1 MSIILT
7 LFYIRIA
14 LFGGMATWNNWYSD
28 SVSRDGNT
36 IQIFKLDRAKS
47 VSDFIKIV
55 DDATRNR
62 GYKSLILDFDK
73 VGANY
78 PNAVV
83 PVAGIIKF
91 YREERGIDIEIINE
105 RHIEKT
111 NMLNPKPFDGDSR
124 HILNRVWSFHSSEE
138 VARIVDAYIEELQKS
153 AQFYKGV
160 LNAIE
165 WSLNEVL
172 DNVIQHSKIGFGYV
186 MGQIHQTNKNIA
198 FTVFDTGQGIYNSM
212 KDSIHHPR
220 TTIDA
225 ITMAVKEEVTRDKR
239 IGQGNGLFGLHSI
252 VKQGK
257 GKLVITS
264 GSGSYMYNNGD
275 VRTYDSL
282 PFTSRDTPGTIVD
295 FQLNYAKDMSLDKAL
310 VFRGKQYEMIN
321 LHFEDLED
329 DYGRVL
335 YKISDR
341 SEGTGTRESA
351 IRVKNEVLN
360 ILSEEQKPITI
371 DFTGVAV
378 ISSSFADELIAKL
391 FLSLGLFQFNN
402 LIKIK
407 GLDASQQSI
416 LQRSVLQR
424 IIEDF
429 REGDN
434 QEEEGQEN
442 ESAS

>member
-1 MSIILT
+1 
-7 LFYIRIA
+7 
-14 LFGGMATWNNWYSD
+14 MATWRNIYSD
-28 SVSRDGNT
+28 SVQRKRDV
-36 IQIFKLDRAKS
+36 IEILRLDHAKS

-55 DDATRNR
+55 DDATRKR
-62 GYKSLILDFDK
+62 GYKSLVLDFGK
-73 VGANY
+73 VQATY
-78 PNAVV
+78 PNAIV

-91 YREERGIDIEIINE
+91 YQNENGIDFDFINE
-105 RHIEKT
+105 SRIAIT
-111 NMLNPKPFDGDSR
+111 NMLDPKNYDGDSR
-124 HILNRVWSFHSSEE
+124 HILNRIWRFSTSEE
-138 VARIVDAYIEELQKS
+138 VAKIVDAYIEELQKS

-186 MGQIHQTNKNIA
+186 MGQLHPNSKNIA
-198 FTVFDTGQGIYNSM
+198 FTVFDSGQGIYNSM

-225 ITMAVKEEVTRDKR
+225 ITMAIQEEVTRDKR

-264 GSGSYMYNNGD
+264 GRGSYTFSNGY

-282 PFTSRDTPGTIVD
+282 PYTSQQTPGTIID

-321 LHFEDLED
+321 LHFESLED
-329 DYGRVL
+329 DYGRIT
-335 YKISDR
+335 YNISER

-351 IRVKNEVLN
+351 IRVKNEILN
-360 ILSEEQKPITI
+360 IISEEQKPITL
-371 DFTGVAV
+371 DFSGVAV
-378 ISSSFADELIAKL
+378 ISSSFSDELIAKL
-391 FLSLGLFQFNN
+391 FLNLGLFQFNN
-402 LIKIK
+402 LVKIR
-407 GLDASQQSI
+407 GLDASQQMI
-416 LQRSVLQR
+416 LQHSVLQR
-424 IIEDF
+424 IIEDIHEDDSKYN
-429 REGDN
+429 RPINSEKH
-434 QEEEGQEN
+434 
-442 ESAS
+442 

>member
-1 MSIILT
+1 
-7 LFYIRIA
+7 
-14 LFGGMATWNNWYSD
+14 MATWKNYPSD
-28 SVSRDGNT
+28 SVVRDENVVK
-36 IQIFKLDRAKS
+36 ILRLDHAKS
-47 VSDFIKIV
+47 VSEFIRTI
-55 DDATRNR
+55 DDATYLR
-62 GYKSLILDFDK
+62 GYKSLILDFEE
-73 VGANY
+73 VTSNY

-83 PVAGIIKF
+83 PVAGIINF
-91 YREERGIDIEIINE
+91 YKTYKGIEFEIVNE
-105 RHIEKT
+105 RRIEKT
-111 NMLNPKPFDGDSR
+111 NMLSPRAYNGDSR
-124 HILNRVWSFHSSEE
+124 HILNRVWTFQSSEE
-138 VARIVDAYIEELQKS
+138 VAKIVDAYIEELQKS

-172 DNVIQHSKIGFGYV
+172 DNVIQHSKTAFGYV
-186 MGQIHQTNKNIA
+186 MGQIHQNSKNIA
-198 FTVFDTGQGIYNSM
+198 FTVFDSGQGIFNSM

-264 GSGSYMYNNGD
+264 GSGSYTYNNGY
-275 VRTYDSL
+275 VRTYDHL
-282 PFTSRDTPGTIVD
+282 PFTSPQTPGTIVD
-295 FQLNYAKDMSLDKAL
+295 FQLNYSEDMSLDKAL
-310 VFRGKQYEMIN
+310 IFRGKQYEMIN
-321 LHFEDLED
+321 LRFENLED
-329 DYGRVL
+329 DYGRIS
-335 YKISDR
+335 YKISER

-360 ILSEEQKPITI
+360 ILAEEQKPVTL
-371 DFTGVAV
+371 DFSGVEV

-402 LIKIK
+402 LIKIR
-407 GLDASQQSI
+407 GLDSSQQNI

-424 IIEDF
+424 IIEDIH
-429 REGDN
+429 DS
-434 QEEEGQEN
+434 EEGQGTGH
-442 ESAS
+442 

>member
-1 MSIILT
+1 
-7 LFYIRIA
+7 
-14 LFGGMATWNNWYSD
+14 MATWHNNYSD
-28 SVSRDGNT
+28 SVSRDGN
-36 IQIFKLDRAKS
+36 IIKILRLDHAKS

-55 DDATRNR
+55 DDATHNR
-62 GYKSLILDFDK
+62 GYKALVLDFDK

-91 YREERGIDIEIINE
+91 YQEERSIDFEIINE
-105 RHIEKT
+105 RRIEMT
-111 NMLNPKPFDGDSR
+111 NMLEPKPYDGDSR
-124 HILNRVWSFHSSEE
+124 HIMNRVWTFHSSEE
-138 VARIVDAYIEELQKS
+138 VAKLVDAYIEELQKS

-186 MGQIHQTNKNIA
+186 MGQLHQNSKNIA
-198 FTVFDTGQGIYNSM
+198 FTVFDSGQGIYNSM
-212 KDSIHHPR
+212 KDSVHHPR

-264 GSGSYMYNNGD
+264 GRGSYTYNNGF
-275 VRTYDSL
+275 VRTYDNL
-282 PFTSRDTPGTIVD
+282 PYTSRQTPGTIVD
-295 FQLNYAKDMSLDKAL
+295 FQLNYAEDMSLDKAL

-321 LHFEDLED
+321 LHFENLED
-329 DYGRVL
+329 DYGRIM
-335 YKISDR
+335 YKISER

-360 ILSEEQKPITI
+360 ILSEEQRPITL

-391 FLSLGLFQFNN
+391 FLSLGMFQFNN
-402 LIKIK
+402 LIKIR

-424 IIEDF
+424 IIEDVH
-429 REGDN
+429 EDKSK
-434 QEEEGQEN
+434 EPEMD
-442 ESAS
+442 SSID

>member
-1 MSIILT
+1 
-7 LFYIRIA
+7 
-14 LFGGMATWNNWYSD
+14 MAIWRNTYSD
-28 SVSRDGNT
+28 SVHRNGST
-36 IQIFKLDRAKS
+36 IKILRLDHAKS

-62 GYKSLILDFDK
+62 GYKSMVLDFEK
-73 VGANY
+73 VQATY
-78 PNAVV
+78 PNAIV

-91 YREERGIDIEIINE
+91 YQKEREIDFESINQRRIEI
-105 RHIEKT
+105 T
-111 NMLNPKPFDGDSR
+111 NMLDPKAYDGDSR
-124 HILNRVWSFHSSEE
+124 HILNRVWTFSSSEE

-186 MGQIHQTNKNIA
+186 MGQLHQNSKNIA
-198 FTVFDTGQGIYNSM
+198 FTVFDSGQGIYNSM

-225 ITMAVKEEVTRDKR
+225 ITMAIQEEVTRDKR

-264 GSGSYMYNNGD
+264 GRGSYIFSNGE

-282 PFTSRDTPGTIVD
+282 PYISRHTPGTIID
-295 FQLNYAKDMSLDKAL
+295 FQLNYAEDMSLDKAL

-321 LHFEDLED
+321 LHFENLED
-329 DYGRVL
+329 DYGRII
-335 YKISDR
+335 YKISEQ

-351 IRVKNEVLN
+351 IRVRNEVLN
-360 ILSEEQKPITI
+360 IISEEQKPITL
-371 DFTGVAV
+371 DFSGVAR
-378 ISSSFADELIAKL
+378 L
-391 FLSLGLFQFNN
+391 
-402 LIKIK
+402 
-407 GLDASQQSI
+407 
-416 LQRSVLQR
+416 
-424 IIEDF
+424 
-429 REGDN
+429 
-434 QEEEGQEN
+434 
-442 ESAS
+442 

>member
-1 MSIILT
+1 
-7 LFYIRIA
+7 
-14 LFGGMATWNNWYSD
+14 MATWRNTYSD
-28 SVSRDGNT
+28 SVSRNGNS
-36 IQIFKLDRAKS
+36 IKILRLDHAKS
-47 VSDFIKIV
+47 VSDFIKEV
-55 DDATRNR
+55 DDATFRR

-73 VGANY
+73 VTAY
-78 PNAVV
+78 FPNAVV
-83 PVAGIIKF
+83 PVAGIIQYYQK
-91 YREERGIDIEIINE
+91 ERGIDIEIINE
-105 RHIEKT
+105 RRIEKT
-111 NMLNPKPFDGDSR
+111 NMLDPIPYNGDSR
-124 HILNRVWSFHSSEE
+124 YILNRIWTFSSSEE
-138 VARIVDAYIEELQKS
+138 VASIVDAYIEELQKS

-172 DNVIQHSKIGFGYV
+172 DNVIQHSKTSFGYV
-186 MGQIHQTNKNIA
+186 MGQLHQASKNIA
-198 FTVFDTGQGIYNSM
+198 FTVFDAGQGIFNSM
-212 KDSIHHPR
+212 KDSEHHPR

-225 ITMAVKEEVTRDKR
+225 ITLAIKEEVTRDKR

-252 VKQGK
+252 VKQGQ

-264 GSGSYMYNNGD
+264 GRGSYTYNNGD

-282 PFTSRDTPGTIVD
+282 PFISKQTPGTIVD

-329 DYGRVL
+329 DYGRIV
-335 YKISDR
+335 YNISER
-341 SEGTGTRESA
+341 SEGTGTRDSA

-360 ILSEEQKPITI
+360 ILSEEQKPVTL
-371 DFTGVAV
+371 DFNGVAV

-407 GLDASQQSI
+407 GLDSSQQNI

-424 IIEDF
+424 IIEDL
-429 REGDN
+429 REPEKV
-434 QEEEGQEN
+434 EEQGSPQIN
-442 ESAS
+442 SSNGN

>member
-1 MSIILT
+1 
-7 LFYIRIA
+7 
-14 LFGGMATWNNWYSD
+14 MATWKNYYAD

-36 IQIFKLDRAKS
+36 IMVLRLDHAKS
-47 VSDFIKIV
+47 VSEFIKIV
-55 DDATRNR
+55 DDAIRKR
-62 GYKSLILDFDK
+62 GYKALVLDFDK

-83 PVAGIIKF
+83 PVSGIIKF
-91 YREERGIDIEIINE
+91 YQEEYGIDFEIINE
-105 RHIEKT
+105 RRIEKT
-111 NMLNPKPFDGDSR
+111 NMLDPKVYDGNSR
-124 HILNRVWSFHSSEE
+124 HILNRVWIFHTSEE
-138 VARIVDAYIEELQKS
+138 VATIVDAYIEELQKS

-186 MGQIHQTNKNIA
+186 MGQLHQNSKNIA
-198 FTVFDTGQGIYNSM
+198 FTVFDSGQGIYNSM
-212 KDSIHHPR
+212 KDSIHHPL

-225 ITMAVKEEVTRDKR
+225 ITMAVKEEVTRDQR

-264 GSGSYMYNNGD
+264 GQGSYTYNNGD
-275 VRTYDSL
+275 VRTYDNL
-282 PFTSRDTPGTIVD
+282 PYISKQTPGTIVD
-295 FQLNYAKDMSLDKAL
+295 FQLNYAEDMSLDKAL
-310 VFRGKQYEMIN
+310 VFRGKPYEMIS
-321 LHFEDLED
+321 LHFENLED
-329 DYGRVL
+329 EYGRIN
-335 YKISDR
+335 YRITER

-360 ILSEEQKPITI
+360 ILSEEQKPLTL
-371 DFTGVAV
+371 DFTGVEV

-407 GLDASQQSI
+407 GLDSSQQII

-424 IIEDF
+424 IIEDVH
-429 REGDN
+429 ETKSSTEDVTHTVSN
-434 QEEEGQEN
+434 
-442 ESAS
+442 

>member
-1 MSIILT
+1 
-7 LFYIRIA
+7 
-14 LFGGMATWNNWYSD
+14 MANWTNYYAD
-28 SVSRDGNT
+28 SVSRDGN
-36 IQIFKLDRAKS
+36 IIKVLRLDHAKS
-47 VSDFIKIV
+47 VSEFIKIV
-55 DDATRNR
+55 DDATHNR
-62 GYKSLILDFDK
+62 GYKALVLDFDK

-91 YREERGIDIEIINE
+91 YQEERGIDFEIVNE
-105 RHIEKT
+105 RRIEMT
-111 NMLNPKPFDGDSR
+111 NMLDPKAYDGDSR
-124 HILNRVWSFHSSEE
+124 HILNRVWTFHTSEE
-138 VARIVDAYIEELQKS
+138 VAKIVDAYIEELQKS

-186 MGQIHQTNKNIA
+186 MGQLHQNSKNIA
-198 FTVFDTGQGIYNSM
+198 FTVFDSGQGIFNSM
-212 KDSIHHPR
+212 KDSEHHPR

-264 GSGSYMYNNGD
+264 GRGSYTYNNGD
-275 VRTYDSL
+275 VRTYDNL
-282 PFTSRDTPGTIVD
+282 PYTSRQTPGTIVD
-295 FQLNYAKDMSLDKAL
+295 FQLNYAEDMSLDKAL

-321 LHFEDLED
+321 LHFENLED
-329 DYGRVL
+329 DYGRIN
-335 YKISDR
+335 YRISER

-360 ILSEEQKPITI
+360 ILSEEQKPITL
-371 DFTGVAV
+371 DFTGVEV

-391 FLSLGLFQFNN
+391 FLSFGLFQFNN
-402 LIKIK
+402 LIKIR
-407 GLDASQQSI
+407 GLDASQQNI

-424 IIEDF
+424 IIEDVHDT
-429 REGDN
+429 E
-434 QEEEGQEN
+434 
-442 ESAS
+442 ASDVDTAHPSSN